1 MKQETTLQ
9 KQNKGKPITDS
20 RLGIWLR
27 DGLYPLL
34 MFLTG
39 TKVRCKVETVNAYTP
54 LSDKPI
60 IFAANHSA
68 FQDTHIM
75 LRATKRRSYIL
86 SGKQN
91 LAFID
96 WVFFVL
102 NGTIWVDRK
111 SKEDMAA
118 SKDAVLEYLA
128 KGQSILWF
136 PEGTWNLTPSQLMMP
151 MKWGIIDMARQ
162 AGAQIIPAALDYD
175 REKNTCRVKFGAPLA
190 GDALENKAEA
200 IRNLRDTMATLRWD
214 LMCNQPIVYRG
225 GNKRPP
231 NAGRNVPGHRRIP
244 TLELG
249 VRKFLYLSS
258 IPRTG
263 GSIFPSGQAGAVQ
276 GECVFVPQEM
286 MYGKVA

>member
-39 TKVRCKVETVNAYTP
+39 TKVRCRVEVV
-54 LSDKPI
+54 SDCEPILGKPI

-68 FQDTHIM
+68 FQDTPIM
-75 LRATKRRSYIL
+75 LRVTKRRSYIF

-175 REKNTCRVKFGAPLA
+175 REKNTCRVKFGAPMV
-190 GDALENKAEA
+190 GGALENKAEA

-214 LMCNQPIVYRG
+214 LMCNQPIVHRG
-225 GNKRPP
+225 GDKRPP
-231 NAGRNVPGHRRIP
+231 NAKRSIPGHQR
-244 TLELG
+244 LSSAGLG
-249 VRKFLYLSS
+249 VRKFLHLSS

-263 GSIFPSGQAGAVQ
+263 GSIFPSGQVGSVQ
-276 GECVFVPQEM
+276 GECVFVPQAM
-286 MYGKVA
+286 MHGKVA